1 MFPKLKVIDIEE
13 CPRLQNILPFLPTQ
27 GLLVAI
33 KSFPGF
39 IIQPISKSKGIEI
52 SVEEGSTSTN
62 AQTITSPTHFEFLC
76 SSSGQLI
83 APEHKITSHDDG
95 DDKIA
100 MTSFSI
106 ATTESNDQVSRNDD
120 IIVSK
125 SPVASRFPMV
135 PDIGDPSE
143 KVEDLSS
150 LLVKTELEQLVS
162 KKHMDYENLSLLT
175 DFLVKHPSVRLKDT
189 SLRDRYKGSAY
200 NLLAELLKF
209 LETHSV
215 LDVLGSCNSEFVELL
230 QDARN
235 FGFDMHW
242 LDAWC

>member
-1 MFPKLKVIDIEE
+1 M
-13 CPRLQNILPFLPTQ
+13 NSFL
-27 GLLVAI
+27 
-33 KSFPGF
+33 F
-39 IIQPISKSKGIEI
+39 IYDL
-52 SVEEGSTSTN
+52 
-62 AQTITSPTHFEFLC
+62 LC
-76 SSSGQLI
+76 SNKLNFSSLYF
-83 APEHKITSHDDG
+83 A
-95 DDKIA
+95 
-100 MTSFSI
+100 
-106 ATTESNDQVSRNDD
+106 
-120 IIVSK
+120 
-125 SPVASRFPMV
+125 
-135 PDIGDPSE
+135 GDPSE

-242 LDAWC
+242 LDAWCRETHFVA